1 VPDCS
6 LLIVIYSSFSVL
18 LILLFCNFFHFS
30 VIRFFSFLRSSHLH
44 PVACPEILKGKEY
57 LGPGV
62 DIWAMGI
69 ILYCLV
75 VGRQPWDGNDATE
88 LITCILEDGLEIPDG
103 ISDGMSR

>member
-1 VPDCS
+1 MFIHFI
-6 LLIVIYSSFSVL
+6 LLRAILTSVL
-18 LILLFCNFFHFS
+18 LFFAFL
-30 VIRFFSFLRSSHLH
+30 RFFDFLIFLYPSFLHLSH

-75 VGRQPWDGNDATE
+75 VGRQPWDGHDASS
-88 LITCILEDGLEIPDG
+88 IINSILDDGLEIPDG
-103 ISDGMSR
+103 ISDGTP